1 MLAANCRHRI
11 PCTGSSA
18 SSRFLC
24 LAPPRGGRSFLPSPL
39 PSVLFLLASAVLGSG
54 RASYIAIFATEP
66 AVPPR
71 STLQCPPAVHG
82 GPQHRLNTW
91 LPNAPERDMRENTW
105 VPNAPARDKREN
117 TWVPNARERDKREN
131 TWVPNA
137 SERDKRENTWVP
149 NASEAAPGGPRRPP
163 QGPRTERVKLLHIW
177 CRFVDFFWLLC
188 LPPLLA
194 AQTTTC

>member
-105 VPNAPARDKREN
+105 VPNASARDSREN
-117 TWVPNARERDKREN
+117 TWVPNARERDERENTCVPNARERDKRGN

-137 SERDKRENTWVP
+137 RERALGTHVG
-149 NASEAAPGGPRRPP
+149 S
-163 QGPRTERVKLLHIW
+163 
-177 CRFVDFFWLLC
+177 
-188 LPPLLA
+188 
-194 AQTTTC
+194 